1 MFLVYFPLLRDIQIF
16 ATIMSTG
23 GVCISCLVMLSVLN
37 INFHF
42 IKDIQAITELIHD
55 GKLNRKRSRLETIYT
70 ILTLSRRGIRKTH
83 IMYRANLSH
92 QQLVKYLEVLTTK
105 NLLAEREGSFITT
118 VQGVAFIEKF
128 QEIQTI
134 MDENWQQ
141 ASSSNL
147 T

>member
-1 MFLVYFPLLRDIQIF
+1 
-16 ATIMSTG
+16 MSTG

-70 ILTLSRRGIRKTH
+70 ILTLSRQGIRKTH

-105 NLLAEREGSFITT
+105 NLLAERDGSFITT
-118 VQGVAFIEKF
+118 DQGRAFIEKF

-147 T
+147 A

>member
-1 MFLVYFPLLRDIQIF
+1 
-16 ATIMSTG
+16 MSTG

-42 IKDIQAITELIHD
+42 IKDIQEITELIHD

-70 ILTLSRRGIRKTH
+70 ILTLSRQGIRKTH

-92 QQLVKYLEVLTTK
+92 QQLVKYLKVLTTK
-105 NLLAEREGSFITT
+105 NLLAERDGLFITT
-118 VQGVAFIEKF
+118 DQGVAFIEKF

-147 T
+147 A